1 MLRSAGSAA
10 DELAAKRK
18 RAGSAIPANAPHQPH
33 FGLTLVSCE
42 RGDIR
47 QSPDG
52 LFVYSDKG
60 REEIKLANDRSP
72 RDLVL
77 DEFAAAI
84 GGQAPA
90 IHDGR
95 WGLANLEICLAAIE
109 SSKSGKAIDLKH
121 QVPIKSG
128 A

>member
-1 MLRSAGSAA
+1 MNLRLRSVAGHA
-10 DELAAKRK
+10 
-18 RAGSAIPANAPHQPH
+18 
-33 FGLTLVSCE
+33 
-42 RGDIR
+42 
-47 QSPDG
+47 
-52 LFVYSDKG
+52 
-60 REEIKLANDRSP
+60 
-72 RDLVL
+72 
-77 DEFAAAI
+77 
-84 GGQAPA
+84 A